1 MKATDKGN
9 RYSVVSNAVDILAGS
24 SWQAATLPLRGSA
37 ARRPEGAEMPVC
49 AATPP
54 TGRTPVLLARRARRT
69 RGDSVVGTK
78 SRDPTWNY
86 RRPDR
91 RRVRLVRAQALKLV
105 PCGDGT
111 KDHLPEGTRV
121 PGSLA
126 KTEIR
131 MPSRAGGVVVVG
143 REKKSADV
151 CLPIGTVSAAHAR
164 FERDEDGRVFVS
176 DLGSRNG
183 TEVDGRPVPPGGPRF
198 ELSSGD
204 VVTLGDP
211 HLARFEVVETTGRDI
226 ADAVAGVRET
236 AAETHDTDQEHFA
249 LAKTR

>member
-1 MKATDKGN
+1 MRSAVSTPCTPASRAARVDVCTTDDFLCFGDRQRPIGPVRN
-9 RYSVVSNAVDILAGS
+9 VSNAVDILAGS

-54 TGRTPVLLARRARRT
+54 TGRTLVLLARRARRT

-78 SRDPTWNY
+78 SRDPTWQN

-91 RRVRLVRAQALKLV
+91 RRVCLVRAQALKLV

-131 MPSRAGGVVVVG
+131 MPSRAGGVVVIS
-143 REKKSADV
+143 REKPLKSA
-151 CLPIGTVSAAHAR
+151 
-164 FERDEDGRVFVS
+164 
-176 DLGSRNG
+176 
-183 TEVDGRPVPPGGPRF
+183 
-198 ELSSGD
+198 
-204 VVTLGDP
+204 
-211 HLARFEVVETTGRDI
+211 
-226 ADAVAGVRET
+226 
-236 AAETHDTDQEHFA
+236 
-249 LAKTR
+249 